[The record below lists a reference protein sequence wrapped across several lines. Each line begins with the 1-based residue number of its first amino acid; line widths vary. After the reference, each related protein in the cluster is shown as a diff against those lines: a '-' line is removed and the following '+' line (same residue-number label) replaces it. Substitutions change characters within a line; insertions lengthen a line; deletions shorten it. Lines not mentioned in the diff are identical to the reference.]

1 MKNLK
6 YFCFALIALSSSALG
21 YEKGWDYQNFYTE
34 VDWCKQSIIFP
45 NAQDYIAAGVK
56 ASKSESEL
64 RTEAISMV
72 PVFESVARD
81 MCYCTFNELAKDIP
95 HNEYERGEIVQQY
108 MGIPRCKASLKEA
121 MEEVKKSRGS
131 GRLD

>member
-6 YFCFALIALSSSALG
+6 YFCFALIAVSSSTLG
-21 YEKGWDYQNFYTE
+21 YEKGWDYKNFYTE
-34 VDWCKQSIIFP
+34 VDWCKQSMIFP
-45 NAQDYIAAGVK
+45 SAQDFIAAGGK
-56 ASKSESEL
+56 AGKSESEL

-72 PVFESVARD
+72 PVFESVARN

-95 HNEYERGEIVQQY
+95 HNEYERSEIVQQY
-108 MGIPRCKASLKEA
+108 MAIPRCKASIKEA
-121 MEEVKKSRGS
+121 MEAIKENRGS